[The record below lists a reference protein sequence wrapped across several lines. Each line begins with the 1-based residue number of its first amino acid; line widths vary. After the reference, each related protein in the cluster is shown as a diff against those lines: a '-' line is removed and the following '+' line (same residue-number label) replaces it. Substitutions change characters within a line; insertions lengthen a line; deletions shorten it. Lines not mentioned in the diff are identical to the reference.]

1 MTAAPADRQ
10 AGGVPLLD
18 DWDDAPLA
26 TATARPLPPVTVLL
40 DPHDDASIT
49 AALLAAHDPAA
60 GRVTVHPTP
69 AASSPSALACDLLAA
84 LGRPVA
90 RLAEEHIS
98 GTASAW
104 QAAAAWIA
112 GDQISQLAVLRAHRL
127 ALPGWQRLL
136 ELRRATGT
144 RLVLAWHDRALS
156 RDVTRLLA
164 DVPHRVSRTVAD
176 VAGTGASMTNPA
188 EPFWR
193 AEGNEPGPELAAA
206 LPPLPAADVAWFRAE
221 AYRRLPAGEFARVD
235 AVYAEGLNAA
245 CHRLVGHPEQRAA
258 EAVDH
263 GHYLRT
269 LFPDGLRPAEITAGI
284 ALLEHRYPTYALRN
298 LAGGLLC
305 GSNGRTPRRFP
316 MRWGDTA
323 ALQLF
328 LSEMAAASPSRRH
341 SIARLRGAQAGF
353 LLHGLLLTLPD
364 DLDDAGGPG
373 LTGLPFTTE
382 LASCVRAGV
391 ASPVHA
397 AALTAAL
404 FTGLDPPSLAA
415 IPVSALSED
424 GTALIVPFLQDQ
436 RTWPGA
442 FFVPKPARPLL
453 RAARAFLHLR
463 GTPPTKPLLSGGI
476 GPHAHHVT
484 ASARACGLTLP
495 VTHHT
500 LAQSWHLRAD
510 AWWVGTALHAAE
522 RATP

>member
-98 GTASAW
+98 GTAPAW

-188 EPFWR
+188 EPSWR

-206 LPPLPAADVAWFRAE
+206 ACRG
-221 AYRRLPAGEFARVD
+221 RRLV
-235 AVYAEGLNAA
+235 
-245 CHRLVGHPEQRAA
+245 
-258 EAVDH
+258 
-263 GHYLRT
+263 
-269 LFPDGLRPAEITAGI
+269 
-284 ALLEHRYPTYALRN
+284 
-298 LAGGLLC
+298 
-305 GSNGRTPRRFP
+305 PR
-316 MRWGDTA
+316 
-323 ALQLF
+323 
-328 LSEMAAASPSRRH
+328 
-341 SIARLRGAQAGF
+341 
-353 LLHGLLLTLPD
+353 
-364 DLDDAGGPG
+364 
-373 LTGLPFTTE
+373 
-382 LASCVRAGV
+382 
-391 ASPVHA
+391 
-397 AALTAAL
+397 
-404 FTGLDPPSLAA
+404 
-415 IPVSALSED
+415 
-424 GTALIVPFLQDQ
+424 
-436 RTWPGA
+436 
-442 FFVPKPARPLL
+442 
-453 RAARAFLHLR
+453 
-463 GTPPTKPLLSGGI
+463 
-476 GPHAHHVT
+476 
-484 ASARACGLTLP
+484 
-495 VTHHT
+495 
-500 LAQSWHLRAD
+500 
-510 AWWVGTALHAAE
+510 
-522 RATP
+522 